1 MKSKN
6 KEPIGHLEWINPK
19 KFRYNS
25 KKFDVIFIKHYFNW
39 FNNNI
44 LKNIKG
50 NILQIGGGSQSGLI
64 SVILSKITNQLTIL
78 DYSLNMINIVKKT
91 IKLNLNSCNE
101 IKFVQEKMENY
112 SELHNIDNI
121 IFTFSMSFSEI
132 DKTIKNLDKN
142 CKIGCKILIIETM
155 KPFIELMITNLIKK
169 DKKFYLNWK
178 NNSLKIEK
186 LLDNNKNWKKI
197 YKTKIIKGF
206 KSNLPIII
214 LNYIKIK

>member
-1 MKSKN
+1 MAILN
-6 KEPIGHLEWINPK
+6 GLADPK
-19 KFRYNS
+19 KFRLYNS
-25 KKFDVIFIKHYFNW
+25 KKFDVIFIENYFNW

-91 IKLNLNSCNE
+91 IKLNLNSSNE

-132 DKTIKNLDKN
+132 DKTIKNLDK
-142 CKIGCKILIIETM
+142 
-155 KPFIELMITNLIKK
+155 
-169 DKKFYLNWK
+169 
-178 NNSLKIEK
+178 K
-186 LLDNNKNWKKI
+186 L
-197 YKTKIIKGF
+197 
-206 KSNLPIII
+206 
-214 LNYIKIK
+214 

>member
-6 KEPIGHLEWINPK
+6 KDPIGHLEWINPK

-25 KKFDVIFIKHYFNW
+25 KKFDVIFIEHYFNW
-39 FNNNI
+39 FNNNN

-132 DKTIKNLDKN
+132 EKTIKNLDKN
-142 CKIGCKILIIETM
+142 CKIGCKILHITSAKKSSIRKIDLHDTENINTIEQTIGQNMTNTMDTLNIINE
-155 KPFIELMITNLIKK
+155 PSGENCGNFSYVIVFLHIQ
-169 DKKFYLNWK
+169 
-178 NNSLKIEK
+178 SR
-186 LLDNNKNWKKI
+186 
-197 YKTKIIKGF
+197 
-206 KSNLPIII
+206 
-214 LNYIKIK
+214 